1 MVMEPDRVRSLE
13 DVRRI
18 LDDRG
23 LDHARV
29 GVFDVD
35 GVLRGKYMAR
45 EKLLAAVDKGAFGFC
60 DVVLGWDVADGL
72 YDNVELTGWH
82 SGYPDAP
89 VRIVPETCRALPLE
103 GDDMILFLGEFGG
116 EAEAVCPRGLLNR
129 VLSRARDLGFEVR
142 AGFEYEFFLFNETPH
157 SLRSKSFRHLEPMAP
172 GSFGYSMLR
181 SSVESELY
189 REILEMC
196 SGMGLPLEGLHEE
209 AGPGVLEAA
218 IQAGD
223 ALRAADDAALFKTF
237 VKVLAQ
243 KRQKIATF
251 MARWSEK
258 WPGQSGH
265 IHVSLTDG
273 EGRAVFHDDG
283 AEAGMSGVQRQ
294 FLAGQQILMPE
305 LLCLVAP
312 TVNSFARL
320 VPGFWAPTV
329 ASWGVDNRTC
339 ALRLIPGSPS
349 SQRIEYR
356 VAGADCN
363 PYLGLAAAV
372 ASGLWGIENELE
384 PSAPT
389 KGSAYDRKFPRR
401 LRLPASLWDAAQRLK
416 ASKAAREL
424 FGDAFVEHFAASRE
438 WEEREFRRAVTDWEL
453 RRYLEII

>member
-1 MVMEPDRVRSLE
+1 MVMEADRVRTAE

-23 LDHARV
+23 LQHARV
-29 GVFDVD
+29 GIFDVD
-35 GVLRGKYMAR
+35 GVLRGKYMSR
-45 EKLLAAVDKGAFGFC
+45 DKLLSAVDKGSFGFC

-72 YDNVELTGWH
+72 YDNAEYTGWH

-89 VRIVPETCRALPLE
+89 VRIVPDTCRDLPLE
-103 GDDMILFLGEFGG
+103 GTDMILFLGEFGG
-116 EAEAVCPRGLLNR
+116 EAEAVCPRGTLKR
-129 VLSRARDLGFEVR
+129 VLQRARDLGFEVR
-142 AGFEYEFFLFNETPH
+142 AGFEYEFFVFNETPH
-157 SLRSKSFRHLEPMAP
+157 SLRAKSFRHLEPMAP

-181 SSVESELY
+181 GSVESELN
-189 REILEMC
+189 REILELSTAM
-196 SGMGLPLEGLHEE
+196 GMPLEGLHEE

-218 IQAGD
+218 IEARDG
-223 ALRAADDAALFKTF
+223 LRAADDAALFKTF

-273 EGRAVFHDDG
+273 DGRPVFHD
-283 AEAGMSGVQRQ
+283 AGEKGGTSRIQRQ
-294 FLAGQQILMPE
+294 FLAGQQALMPE
-305 LLCLVAP
+305 LLCLAAP
-312 TVNSFARL
+312 TINSFTRL

-349 SQRIEYR
+349 AQRIEYR

-389 KGSAYDRKFPRR
+389 EGSAYDKKFPRK
-401 LRLPASLWDAAQRLK
+401 LQLPTTLWDAAQRLR

-438 WEEREFRRAVTDWEL
+438 WEEREFRKAVTDWEL
-453 RRYLEII
+453 RRYIEII